1 MISIKELNKDNL
13 DDFIQ
18 YLIIH
23 LSENGQNGTALFQP
37 LSKQQSAL
45 SNEWKAKFK
54 DGINKK
60 NGEIGWRK
68 VWIAINEESNIV
80 GHIDIRSQNQL
91 NTEHRVLLGM
101 GVDSNFRNLKI
112 GHKLLKLIIDYC
124 RNNHKISWIDLQV
137 LTNNI
142 PATKLYKKMNFEQL
156 SVTKDMF
163 RIDNISYDY
172 TSMTLNVE
180 T

>member
-1 MISIKELNKDNL
+1 
-13 DDFIQ
+13 
-18 YLIIH
+18 
-23 LSENGQNGTALFQP
+23 
-37 LSKQQSAL
+37 
-45 SNEWKAKFK
+45 
-54 DGINKK
+54 
-60 NGEIGWRK
+60 
-68 VWIAINEESNIV
+68 
-80 GHIDIRSQNQL
+80 
-91 NTEHRVLLGM
+91 M

-112 GHKLLKLIIDYC
+112 GHELLKLVIDYC

-142 PATKLYKKMNFEQL
+142 PATKLYKKMSFEQL